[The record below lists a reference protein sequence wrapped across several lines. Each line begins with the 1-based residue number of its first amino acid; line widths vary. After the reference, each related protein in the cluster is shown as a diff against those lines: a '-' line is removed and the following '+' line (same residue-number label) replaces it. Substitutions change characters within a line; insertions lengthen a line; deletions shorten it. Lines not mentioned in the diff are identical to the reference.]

1 MTQNTRSR
9 RALLA
14 VGLIFLA
21 GCGGGAAAGYL
32 DEFERAVVT
41 LEKQAKSGGKFTIKD
56 MEEWGSRMKA
66 LADKLRP
73 LSESKQG
80 MSGSQRKKYVEL
92 VERMGEAMQKIIAR
106 MVP

>member
-1 MTQNTRSR
+1 MTNLSQPR
-9 RALLA
+9 RALLVA
-14 VGLIFLA
+14 GLILLS

-32 DEFERAVVT
+32 NELERAVVT
-41 LEKQAKSGGKFTIKD
+41 LEKKAESGAKFTPKD
-56 MEEWGSRMKA
+56 MEEWGGRMRA

-80 MSGSQRKKYVEL
+80 MTSSQRTKYIEL
-92 VERMGEAMQKIIAR
+92 VERMSEAMQKIVAK